1 MKASHFLQAGKRVG
15 RWQRDQ
21 MPARWQPL
29 SHSVPQLSMT
39 VDSDN
44 SSPPASQSVPPATN
58 ETQHITPPKQASLVP
73 TTPVSN
79 RSELLDRARLFLNSP
94 QVIHQD
100 HESKRR
106 FLTEKGLTDGEIQL
120 LLREMVRRVAFPHGL
135 YLARVSSPAVSTP
148 PRAASHVPRATS
160 IPLARPSCGYLQAA
174 FMDYRGLH
182 SPILHLLRASL

>member
-1 MKASHFLQAGKRVG
+1 
-15 RWQRDQ
+15 
-21 MPARWQPL
+21 
-29 SHSVPQLSMT
+29 MT

-44 SSPPASQSVPPATN
+44 SSPPASQSEPLATN
-58 ETQHITPPKQASLVP
+58 ETQPITPPKQASLVP

-120 LLREMVRRVAFPHGL
+120 LLREMVRRVAFPHCL
-135 YLARVSSPAVSTP
+135 YLAL
-148 PRAASHVPRATS
+148 TS
-160 IPLARPSCGYLQAA
+160 RLNSPSCRLACTPRHLRPACPAFLRVPSNCFLGLQGAPQPYSSSTTCVFVTRSTYL
-174 FMDYRGLH
+174 
-182 SPILHLLRASL
+182 